1 MCRPVFCWC
10 GAAMMGPK
18 EESDLRQGHPIY
30 AAMGTTIFEH
40 MSALSRELGAINL
53 GQGFPDGQGPPELI
67 EAAALALR
75 ERSNQYP
82 PSTGLPEL
90 RGAVAAF
97 YGRRQRLVLGCDQVV
112 VTSGA
117 TEALAAAIFA
127 LVRPGDEVIL
137 FEPAYDAYA
146 PLVRRAGGVPVF
158 VALRPPAWRYERAKI
173 ERAITPRTRA
183 MILNDPLNPI
193 GTAASE
199 GELAML
205 AQLCAAHDL
214 VAICDEVWEEV
225 RFDGRRQAS
234 LLAQPGMAERT
245 VKVGSAGKLF
255 GLTGWKIGWVGAAP
269 DLARLIGRAHQFL
282 TFTSPPALQWAVAEG
297 LELPDAWFA
306 ARDAGWSAA
315 RERLRQG
322 LADGGYVVLPNAA
335 TWFLCVDLAASGV
348 TLNDAEFAERAVR
361 EAGVAVIPVS
371 ALFDGKDAPSHI
383 VRLCFTKGDAAL
395 NEAAERLVAFRRK
408 LGTGT

>member
-1 MCRPVFCWC
+1 M
-10 GAAMMGPK
+10 
-18 EESDLRQGHPIY
+18 SQGHPIY
-30 AAMGTTIFEH
+30 TAMGTTIFEH

-53 GQGFPDGQGPPELI
+53 GQGFPDDQGPPELL
-67 EAAALALR
+67 EAASRALR
-75 ERSNQYP
+75 KRSNQYP

-90 RGAVAAF
+90 RDVVAAF
-97 YGRRQRLVLGCDQVV
+97 YGRRQGLALDREQVV

-127 LVRPGDEVIL
+127 LIRSGDEVLL

-158 VALRPPAWRYERAKI
+158 VALRPPLWGYERGTI

-183 MILNDPLNPI
+183 LILNDPLNPI
-193 GTAASE
+193 GTAASA

-205 AQLCAAHDL
+205 AELCIAHDL

-225 RFDGRRQAS
+225 RFDGQRQAS
-234 LLAQPGMAERT
+234 LLAQPGMAGRA

-255 GLTGWKIGWVGAAP
+255 GLTGWKIGWVCAAP
-269 DLARLIGRAHQFL
+269 DLARLIARAHQFL

-297 LELPDAWFA
+297 LALPDAWFA
-306 ARDAGWSAA
+306 ARDAGWNAS
-315 RERLRQG
+315 RQRLRRG
-322 LADGGYVVLPNAA
+322 LESGGYVVLPNTA
-335 TWFLCVDLAASGV
+335 TWFLCIDLAASG
-348 TLNDAEFAERAVR
+348 LALDDATFAERAVR
-361 EAGVAVIPVS
+361 ETGVAVIPVS
-371 ALFDGKDAPSHI
+371 ALFEGKGAPRNI

-395 NEAAERLVAFRRK
+395 DEAAGRLAAFRRK
-408 LGTGT
+408 LGAGA